1 MSNKL
6 LTHLSQSFFIDE
18 PTFVTKVDLFFSSK
32 DDSIP
37 FKFNLRRNKEGRPT
51 TEVLNFSEAVI
62 PAANV
67 NISSN
72 ANVATTVNFASPVFL
87 EKGEYSMNLGSDSKA
102 YNTYVSTLNATD
114 ITTSRKI
121 TQQPAIGTFFQS
133 ENLATFIPSLFDDLK
148 FKLYRAKFNTSVTGT
163 VNLIRFSPESTSSGF
178 FETMDT
184 DPLELFKDRTTMK
197 VYQFDH
203 GFLNGS
209 FVLLHGVANT
219 QSNLDSIVEGV
230 TSVDGGNIFGLD
242 GNVFNVVFEVS
253 NVKLNSYTVDLGAGN
268 IPVINEP
275 RVRFGGD
282 YVTASKNENYTTITP
297 RISTFNA
304 GNASVSHN
312 IKTTTVGSSYTK
324 DTNFQTIK
332 NLVENNFDSERTLA
346 SQINVE
352 NKLAN
357 VKPFEY
363 QISISTN
370 NDRVSPLIDVQQMGA
385 QFRRDLID
393 NTSYT
398 ATVLEHEL
406 TTLSNTLT
414 PHRANIY
421 RTSNGIG
428 VINLANV
435 MDMNNANA
443 VINGSILNV
452 QANTSA
458 TVGSGANNSGLYRVI
473 DVVTSTSDNVHIKVA
488 KLSGDIETDTNNSNV
503 YSIVMSNDFITEEA
517 GEGGTNYGKYIT
529 RELTFNNPSTGIR
542 FLVDASV
549 PLNSNLDFYFK
560 TKIAGDNTKM
570 SDIEYKKVTGVVIP
584 NSLEGEFV
592 EVNHQIDNIDAFN
605 SVIFKIVF
613 NAANTANAPKIK
625 NFRLIAVT

>member
-1 MSNKL
+1 
-6 LTHLSQSFFIDE
+6 
-18 PTFVTKVDLFFSSK
+18 
-32 DDSIP
+32 
-37 FKFNLRRNKEGRPT
+37 
-51 TEVLNFSEAVI
+51 
-62 PAANV
+62 
-67 NISSN
+67 
-72 ANVATTVNFASPVFL
+72 
-87 EKGEYSMNLGSDSKA
+87 
-102 YNTYVSTLNATD
+102 
-114 ITTSRKI
+114 
-121 TQQPAIGTFFQS
+121 
-133 ENLATFIPSLFDDLK
+133 
-148 FKLYRAKFNTSVTGT
+148 
-163 VNLIRFSPESTSSGF
+163 
-178 FETMDT
+178 MDT

-209 FVLLHGVANT
+209 FVLLHSVANT

-304 GNASVSHN
+304 GNASITHKV
-312 IKTTTVGSSYTK
+312 KTTTIGSSYTK

-414 PHRANIY
+414 PHRANIT

-428 VINLANV
+428 IINLANV

-443 VINGSILNV
+443 VINGTILNV
-452 QANTSA
+452 QANTSQ
-458 TVGSGANNSGLYRVI
+458 TSGSGANNSGLYRVI
-473 DVVTSTSDNVHIKVA
+473 DIFAGSASNISIKVA
-488 KLSGDIETDTNNSNV
+488 KLSGDIENDVNNSNV
-503 YSIVMSNDFITEEA
+503 YSIVTSNDFVTEEA

-529 RELTFNNPSTGIR
+529 RELTFNNPSTGLR
-542 FLVDASV
+542 FLVDAAV

-560 TKIAGDNTKM
+560 TKIAGDNTKF
-570 SDIEYKKVTGVVIP
+570 SDIEYKLVEGVIIP

-592 EVNHQIDNIDAFN
+592 EVNHQIDDIDAFN

-613 NAANTANAPKIK
+613 NAADTSNAPKIK
-625 NFRLIAVT
+625 NFRLIAVS

>member
-51 TEVLNFSEAVI
+51 KEVINFSEAVI

-163 VNLIRFSPESTSSGF
+163 VNLLRFSPQSTSSGF

-209 FVLLHGVANT
+209 FVDLKGVANT
-219 QSNLDSIVEGV
+219 QSNIDSIVEGV
-230 TSVDGGNIFGLD
+230 SSVDGGNIFGLD

-253 NVKLNSYTVDLGAGN
+253 NVKLNSYTVDLGVGN
-268 IPVINEP
+268 RPVINQP
-275 RVRFGGD
+275 RLRFGGD
-282 YVTASKNENYTTITP
+282 YVSASKNENYTTITP

-304 GNASVSHN
+304 GNASITHKV
-312 IKTTTVGSSYTK
+312 KTSVVGSSYTK

-332 NLVENNFDSERTLA
+332 NLVENNFESERTLA
-346 SQINVE
+346 SKINVE

-357 VKPFEY
+357 ARPLEY
-363 QISISTN
+363 QIEINSN

-414 PHRANIY
+414 PHRANIT

-428 VINLANV
+428 IINLANV

-443 VINGSILNV
+443 VINGTILNV
-452 QANTSA
+452 QANTSQ
-458 TVGSGANNSGLYRVI
+458 TTGSGANNSGLYRVI
-473 DVVTSTSDNVHIKVA
+473 DIFAGSASNVSIKVA
-488 KLSGDIETDTNNSNV
+488 KLSGDIDNDFNNSNV
-503 YSIVMSNDFITEEA
+503 YSIVTSNDFITEEA

-529 RELTFNNPSTGIR
+529 RELTFNTPSTGLR

-570 SDIEYKKVTGVVIP
+570 SDIEYKLVEGVVIP

-592 EVNHQIDNIDAFN
+592 EVNHQIDDIDAFN

-613 NAANTANAPKIK
+613 NAADTSNAPKIK
-625 NFRLIAVT
+625 NFRLIAVA